1 MRYRFLLVA
10 ITAVA
15 LSSAPA
21 HASTPLLSCDVVCG
35 DLLPAYWD
43 DPGQQVCKSFLA
55 ISCGWY

>member
-1 MRYRFLLVA
+1 MRFRLTMLAA

-21 HASTPLLSCDVVCG
+21 HASPLLPCDFQCST
-35 DLLPAYWD
+35 LLPGYWEN
-43 DPGQQVCKSFLA
+43 PIQPICESLLA